1 MAEPEFLQRVP
12 EGIRGMAP
20 YQPGMPI
27 DELQRRLGLSDVIK
41 LASNENP
48 LGCSPQA
55 AAVLRGEHQLARYP
69 DGGGFALKAKIAA
82 FHGVAPEQVTLGNG
96 SNDLL
101 EFVARIF
108 LGPGRAAMYSRHAF
122 AVYPLAAAAQN
133 APSVVVPARPV
144 DAEDAYGHDLVGFA
158 RALSDEVAAIFI
170 ANPNNPTGTCLPGG
184 AVADFLGE
192 VPESTIVVLDEAYWD
207 YQDPSTRPDIDALLA
222 RHPNLL
228 VTRTFSKIYG
238 LAALRLGYGLS
249 HPALADLLNRV
260 RQPFN
265 NNSLALAAGEAAL
278 ADQAFVAESV
288 ALNARERA
296 RLERE
301 LSARGLQVLPSH
313 ANFVAVGFGRD
324 AAPIHQGLLEAGI
337 IVRPMGSYEMPH
349 FLRVSVGTETENDRF
364 LAALDGIMGTARDAA
379 AG

>member
-1 MAEPEFLQRVP
+1 M
-12 EGIRGMAP
+12 
-20 YQPGMPI
+20 
-27 DELQRRLGLSDVIK
+27 
-41 LASNENP
+41 
-48 LGCSPQA
+48 
-55 AAVLRGEHQLARYP
+55 
-69 DGGGFALKAKIAA
+69 
-82 FHGVAPEQVTLGNG
+82 
-96 SNDLL
+96 
-101 EFVARIF
+101 
-108 LGPGRAAMYSRHAF
+108 
-122 AVYPLAAAAQN
+122 
-133 APSVVVPARPV
+133 
-144 DAEDAYGHDLVGFA
+144 
-158 RALSDEVAAIFI
+158 
-170 ANPNNPTGTCLPGG
+170 
-184 AVADFLGE
+184 ADFLGE